1 MSSFIEMKSGKADEF
16 SIQGKVEP
24 KENNK
29 VQMLLYMA
37 VLEYSMGQDRRRMHP
52 YLLYTRYP
60 LLYPARASWAQVRR
74 VINLRNR
81 IVAAEYG
88 VQFHNHSDFTRNL
101 LAQINPEVMNE
112 RKLRGRFWE
121 QYLKP
126 SISRFREKLSAL
138 EPLEQAYFYTLY
150 NFITKELYTS
160 KSGDVD
166 YEGRA
171 GASALWLSTLDE
183 KREAGEILYDLQII
197 ENKAS
202 QVHKAYILLS
212 IPQYDEMFLP
222 NFRTGDVVILYERNH
237 DSDNVTNKNGF

>member
-1 MSSFIEMKSGKADEF
+1 
-16 SIQGKVEP
+16 
-24 KENNK
+24 
-29 VQMLLYMA
+29 
-37 VLEYSMGQDRRRMHP
+37 
-52 YLLYTRYP
+52 
-60 LLYPARASWAQVRR
+60 
-74 VINLRNR
+74 
-81 IVAAEYG
+81 
-88 VQFHNHSDFTRNL
+88 
-101 LAQINPEVMNE
+101 MNE

-202 QVHKAYILLS
+202 QFIRLIYSCPFRNMTKCFFLISV
-212 IPQYDEMFLP
+212 QEMWLYCMS
-222 NFRTGDVVILYERNH
+222 VIMIRIM
-237 DSDNVTNKNGF
+237 

>member
-1 MSSFIEMKSGKADEF
+1 MKE
-16 SIQGKVEP
+16 
-24 KENNK
+24 
-29 VQMLLYMA
+29 
-37 VLEYSMGQDRRRMHP
+37 
-52 YLLYTRYP
+52 
-60 LLYPARASWAQVRR
+60 
-74 VINLRNR
+74 
-81 IVAAEYG
+81 
-88 VQFHNHSDFTRNL
+88 
-101 LAQINPEVMNE
+101 
-112 RKLRGRFWE
+112 KLSGRFWE

-183 KREAGEILYDLQII
+183 KREAGEILYDLQIM
-197 ENKAS
+197 ENRAS
-202 QVHKAYILLS
+202 QAHKAYILLS

-222 NFRTGDVVILYERNH
+222 NFRTGDVVVLYERNN
-237 DSDNVTNKNGF
+237 DLDNATNKMVFKGNIEQITDTELRIRLRATQRNASVFSPDSRYAVEHDTMDTTFRSMYLGLSAFLDANTERRELLLGQRPPRFDSSFDEAIALTGDDLRGWR